1 MNEPYSLSFA
11 QEGAWGENSS
21 LEIQVDSEL
30 LTDTL
35 LQTIPN
41 PGGKSLLWYFQSG
54 YFSESVL
61 KSLIPFTNQTSDP
74 GQLSHVF
81 MIVD

>member
-21 LEIQVDSEL
+21 SLEIQVDSEL

-35 LQTIPN
+35 VQTIPN
-41 PGGKSLLWYFQSG
+41 PGGKSHLWYFQSG

-61 KSLIPFTNQTSDP
+61 KSLISFTNRPQTLVSF
-74 GQLSHVF
+74 LMSL
-81 MIVD
+81 